1 MLAKWEI
8 LKFEN
13 LMTAAKSTYQEHSHY
28 AILNWYSQEYSQ
40 LKSYYSIV
48 DRESQGIP
56 TYCIVG
62 LTLFTVSFSDQ
73 FASCQSVT

>member
-1 MLAKWEI
+1 
-8 LKFEN
+8 
-13 LMTAAKSTYQEHSHY
+13 MTAAKSTYQEHSHY
-28 AILNWYSQEYSQ
+28 AILNWNFQGYSK
-40 LKSYYSIV
+40 LKSYFSIV

-73 FASCQSVT
+73 IASCQNVT